1 MKSLFFLLISVI
13 TLTSCN
19 NDTNFKNGDIIFHT
33 SKSSQ
38 SKMIQDVTKSK
49 YSHVGIIYVNEG
61 KTYVMEAVQPV
72 KVTPI
77 ETFISRGVNS
87 QYTVVRYKG
96 NLSNNEL
103 NTMYKYGRS
112 QLGKNYDIKFQWSD
126 KTMYC
131 SELVYKIYQTV
142 GVELCDKNTFSDYN
156 LNSSEV
162 QSAIKK
168 RYNTTLNMN
177 ETVVTPVDL
186 FNSDK
191 VKVIYDNY

>member
-1 MKSLFFLLISVI
+1 MKTIIFFFISMV

-19 NDTNFKNGDIIFHT
+19 VTNFKSGDIIFHT

-38 SKMIQDVTKSK
+38 SKMIQDVTDSK

-77 ETFISRGVNS
+77 ETFISRGVDS
-87 QYTVVRYKG
+87 KYTVVRYKG
-96 NLSNNEL
+96 NLSDSEL
-103 NTMYKYGRS
+103 NKMYKYGRS

-126 KTMYC
+126 NTMYC
-131 SELVYKIYQTV
+131 SELVYKIYESV

-156 LNSSEV
+156 LNSSDV
-162 QSAIKK
+162 QSAIKR
-168 RYNTTLNMN
+168 RYNTTLNMD

-186 FNSDK
+186 FKSDK
-191 VKVIYDNY
+191 VKVIYNNY